1 MTASLEKLT
10 KQFNKMGWE
19 VANDTGSSVV
29 SLSKQISD
37 DEDVFVSFKAD
48 MQSDISVPEDKESS
62 YAELEFK
69 VFQNIG
75 THISESSDKTQGEN
89 YGIDL
94 QMIFVCNSSPDT
106 PLEVLHMDSAV
117 SVESDGP
124 GLSISEDRYPG
135 PPYDEWDDT
144 IKKDVVNHLKDL
156 GITESFSKL
165 LRQFALDKEYS
176 EYINF
181 LRNVALEPE
190 TGAQK

>member
-1 MTASLEKLT
+1 M
-10 KQFNKMGWE
+10 
-19 VANDTGSSVV
+19 
-29 SLSKQISD
+29 
-37 DEDVFVSFKAD
+37 
-48 MQSDISVPEDKESS
+48 
-62 YAELEFK
+62 
-69 VFQNIG
+69 FQNVG
-75 THISESSDKTQGEN
+75 THISESSDKDQGEN

-117 SVESDGP
+117 SVESDGSD
-124 GLSISEDRYPG
+124 LSISEDRYPG
-135 PPYDEWDDT
+135 PPYDEWDDS

-156 GITESFSKL
+156 GITDSFSKL

-190 TGAQK
+190 TSAQK